1 MKRDACRTIR
11 QIFDE
16 YQYDMTQVTLTLQD
30 LRISEIASADVL
42 MELLERAEKLEA
54 LIDLY
59 AYLLACQDNNQP
71 AR

>member
-1 MKRDACRTIR
+1 MKSDACRTIR
-11 QIFDE
+11 QIFEE
-16 YQYDMTQVTLTLQD
+16 YQYDLTQVSLTLQD